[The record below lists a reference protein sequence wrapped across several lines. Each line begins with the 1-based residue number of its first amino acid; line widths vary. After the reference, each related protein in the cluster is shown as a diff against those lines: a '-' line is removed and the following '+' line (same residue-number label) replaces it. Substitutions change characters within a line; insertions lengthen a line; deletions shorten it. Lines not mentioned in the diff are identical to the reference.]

1 MYRWPTRRALWQ
13 DNMGSHI
20 GGRNIKL
27 AGQEEE
33 QWSVWYMVF
42 YRFMNLFSGSYKFL
56 EPLDLRFPS
65 FLHSFHG
72 PFKLLF
78 SSNRDIHQ
86 PRSKRGLNCPSAA
99 QKEGIIA
106 IMGFTLL
113 SSRDLLFHFRR
124 PIIPRTTLS
133 RISKSLALTSNS
145 LGKNPLK
152 YFVSRCFAPQMLSRR
167 KTLYPQNWQ

>member
-13 DNMGSHI
+13 DNMGSQ

-33 QWSVWYMVF
+33 QWSSVWYMVF

-145 LGKNPLK
+145 LGKKSGEIFCLPLL
-152 YFVSRCFAPQMLSRR
+152 CPADA
-167 KTLYPQNWQ
+167 